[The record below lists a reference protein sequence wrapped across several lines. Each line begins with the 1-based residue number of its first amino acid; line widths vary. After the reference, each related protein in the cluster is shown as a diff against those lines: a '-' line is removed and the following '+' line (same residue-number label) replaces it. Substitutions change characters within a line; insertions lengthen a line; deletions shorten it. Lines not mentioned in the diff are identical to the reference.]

1 MSVPQAS
8 STSGAYTGPLEV
20 LPLPHSPHRTGL
32 TRKVALLSGPLILQ
46 NLSYSLLG
54 VTDTFFV
61 SRISTEAVGAVGLAG
76 VLFFALMLL
85 FRSTAASSVVFVGR
99 AHGARDDR
107 GVGEA
112 VWRLLTTVA
121 LLSLLVPV
129 LPWVFTFLFGYAA
142 PGDSPEVL
150 ELGTRYLQ
158 IRAFEVP
165 LAMFNAVVW
174 GFLVGRGDSRTP
186 MLLAWVQVLAN
197 VVLDW
202 LLVPGNL
209 GFPAW
214 GVAGAAVATVLAN
227 AVVTLLSAWIL
238 WHPDA
243 NARFGTRRVRLA
255 GVRELRRVLA
265 VGLPMGV
272 GDFID
277 VASFT
282 AFFAIVGRL
291 GTEALAANNIALQFM
306 SLSFTM
312 GIAVAQASSS
322 LVAQALGA
330 REPRRATRVGYRA
343 TGLGMALMGVVG
355 LGYLVAPELL
365 MGVFSDD
372 PAVVAA
378 GVAVLQLVALYQV
391 IDAAAIVLGGSLNG
405 AGDTTYTMLARL
417 GCAWGL
423 FLPLAYLF
431 AFPLGG
437 GVRGAWT
444 GAMVY
449 LVALAL
455 LYFLRFR
462 SGRWQSSFRG
472 AEPRP
477 EGAVEVPV

>member
-1 MSVPQAS
+1 MPP
-8 STSGAYTGPLEV
+8 YP
-20 LPLPHSPHRTGL
+20 SPRTGL
-32 TRKVALLSGPLILQ
+32 TRKVALLAGPLILQ

-99 AHGARDDR
+99 AHGAKDDP

-112 VWRLLTTVA
+112 VWRLLTVVA
-121 LLSLLVPV
+121 LLSLFTPI

-150 ELGTRYLQ
+150 ALGTRYLQ

-165 LAMFNAVVW
+165 FAMFNAVVW

-186 MLLAWVQVLAN
+186 MVLAWLQVLVN

-214 GVAGAAVATVLAN
+214 GVAGAAVATVLSN
-227 AVVTLLSAWIL
+227 VAVTFLSAWIL
-238 WHPDA
+238 WRPDA
-243 NARFGTRRVRLA
+243 HARFGTRRVRWVGL
-255 GVRELRRVLA
+255 GELRRVLA
-265 VGLPMGV
+265 VGLPLGV
-272 GDFID
+272 GDFVD

-291 GTEALAANNIALQFM
+291 GTEVLAANNIALQFM

-322 LVAQALGA
+322 LVAQSLGA
-330 REPRRATRVGYRA
+330 KDPQRATRVGYRA
-343 TGLGMALMGVVG
+343 TALGMALMGTVG
-355 LGYLVAPELL
+355 IGYVVAPELL
-365 MGVFSDD
+365 MGVFSSD
-372 PAVVAA
+372 PEVVAA

-391 IDAAAIVLGGSLNG
+391 FDAAAIVLGGSLNG
-405 AGDTTYTMLARL
+405 AGDTTYTMLVRL
-417 GCAWGL
+417 VCAWGL

-437 GVRGAWT
+437 GVRGAWA

-449 LVALAL
+449 LIALAL
-455 LYFLRFR
+455 AYFWRFR
-462 SGRWQSSFRG
+462 SGRWQNSFRG
-472 AEPRP
+472 DDNDLLPAR
-477 EGAVEVPV
+477 EVPV